1 MKKIALTLVAVVLAV
16 TSIFCFVGCGESSE
30 QKLASYI
37 ESDSF
42 QKQLNSMKSSYD
54 SMMDIDVK
62 AEGQNVVYTFTYK
75 TDIPQDSMDTVK
87 STLENAFESLSST
100 YEGIANQLKEDAGI
114 DDPSVVI
121 EINAKDGTN
130 IFSKT
135 YKATK

>member
-1 MKKIALTLVAVVLAV
+1 MKKIVLTLIAAILAA
-16 TSIFCFVGCGESSE
+16 TSVFGFTGCGQSPE

-42 QKQLNSMKSSYD
+42 QKQLDSMKSSYD

-75 TDIPQDSMDTVK
+75 TDIPEDSIDTVK
-87 STLENAFESLSST
+87 SSLENAFDSLSST
-100 YEGIANQLKEDAGI
+100 YEDIANQLKEDAGI

-121 EINAKDGTN
+121 EINSKDGTN